1 MYKQIVEGCEW
12 LMSENT
18 ENLAHEEMT
27 TAEKMD
33 EKGTQKQDLMTVLPT
48 VKKFKGR
55 IYIPIITTPP
65 PPNVEITSNLTNENF
80 TTILPENDNQNNTVT
95 ESLAMTLT
103 LSITIPSILGIGG
116 VVIYICVCRGRRT
129 VRLEWIQEDNESS
142 VSGESNNRGRIE
154 EEEQQASGENIPLN
168 DLAEDTDTGTIENI
182 TYLDT
187 SLENTKLMVD
197 MACQTN
203 ESAIYSSCFDFKH
216 PNSNPSGY
224 NLRQRRSVS
233 PVKSSKIHH
242 V

>member
-1 MYKQIVEGCEW
+1 
-12 LMSENT
+12 MSENT
-18 ENLAHEEMT
+18 ENLAHEDMT

-33 EKGTQKQDLMTVLPT
+33 EKVTQKQELMTVLPT

-65 PPNVEITSNLTNENF
+65 PPNIEITSNYTNENL
-80 TTILPENDNQNNTVT
+80 TTIIPESDNENNTVT

-129 VRLEWIQEDNESS
+129 VRLEWISGDNESS
-142 VSGESNNRGRIE
+142 MSDESNGRGNRIE
-154 EEEQQASGENIPLN
+154 EEEQATGGENIPLN
-168 DLAEDTDTGTIENI
+168 DMTENTGTIENI
-182 TYLDT
+182 SYLDT
-187 SLENTKLMVD
+187 SMEKTKLMVD

-203 ESAIYSSCFDFKH
+203 ESAMYSSCFDFKP

-233 PVKSSKIHH
+233 PVKSSNKIHH

>member
-1 MYKQIVEGCEW
+1 MYKKIVEGCEW

-18 ENLAHEEMT
+18 ESLAHEDMT
-27 TAEKMD
+27 TAEKLD
-33 EKGTQKQDLMTVLPT
+33 EKVTQKEDLMTVLPT

-55 IYIPIITTPP
+55 IYIPVITTPP
-65 PPNVEITSNLTNENF
+65 PHNIEITSNLTNDNF

-95 ESLAMTLT
+95 ESLAMTVT
-103 LSITIPSILGIGG
+103 ISITIPSILGIGG
-116 VVIYICVCRGRRT
+116 VVIYICFCRGRRT
-129 VRLEWIQEDNESS
+129 VRLEWIQGDNESS
-142 VSGESNNRGRIE
+142 VSGESYHTGRIE
-154 EEEQQASGENIPLN
+154 EEEQQAAGENIPLN
-168 DLAEDTDTGTIENI
+168 DLPGDTGTIENI
-182 TYLDT
+182 TYLDN

-203 ESAIYSSCFDFKH
+203 ESAMYSSCFDFKP

-233 PVKSSKIHH
+233 PVKSNKIHH